1 MGITLYIEIDEL
13 NIVGSHN
20 SWHNLYRVRQNRIKV
35 PCLIVSPK
43 SFKGIWIQST
53 EIVYKVKSRGGT
65 WWIGTNSSTK
75 HKLILQWKCIR
86 FENTQCR
93 SYCSQ
98 DQCWAFPTVQLHQ
111 LSATPKNVS
120 WPGDFDL
127 WSMTFNRDVKI
138 FASRCLRGVVGRLLK
153 HAKLWM
159 AITSKPFIRF
169 TSFNFWLV
177 GLDALYHFIHVA
189 DALTPINRR
198 IAAAGSFWHPCFKL
212 DLYILPP
219 DLHAKIQVC
228 MSVRLASKVVTHG
241 QTHDVKTITPVTDTG
256 CKKSALQFAVHN
268 FLVIV
273 WNYYQ

>member
-93 SYCSQ
+93 SSCSQ
-98 DQCWAFPTVQLHQ
+98 DQYWAFPTVQLPQ
-111 LSATPKNVS
+111 LSATPN
-120 WPGDFDL
+120 
-127 WSMTFNRDVKI
+127 
-138 FASRCLRGVVGRLLK
+138 LLCTPFSS
-153 HAKLWM
+153 LCGT
-159 AITSKPFIRF
+159 ITSRSYIKWYKKKRIRF
-169 TSFNFWLV
+169 ENTVRRSPT
-177 GLDALYHFIHVA
+177 IH
-189 DALTPINRR
+189 ISCRM
-198 IAAAGSFWHPCFKL
+198 
-212 DLYILPP
+212 Y
-219 DLHAKIQVC
+219 
-228 MSVRLASKVVTHG
+228 
-241 QTHDVKTITPVTDTG
+241 
-256 CKKSALQFAVHN
+256 
-268 FLVIV
+268 
-273 WNYYQ
+273 